1 MSREKGIPIS
11 RRERIALHRRAFLKA
26 SAHGFGAAALGSLL
40 GGEALG
46 ADSLLDKPHQNKEQY
61 YKWHH

>member
-1 MSREKGIPIS
+1 MSREKRIPIS

-46 ADSLLDKPHQNKEQY
+46 AD
-61 YKWHH
+61 